1 MSKVDETLKKASTP
15 GFWGQVQIDYRDGK
29 PAVVRLIETTNL
41 DREEDKRNEKTHR
54 YSNAY

>member
-1 MSKVDETLKKASTP
+1 MDRVDETLKKASSP

-41 DREEDKRNEKTHR
+41 NREEEKRNEKPYR
-54 YSNAY
+54 Y

>member
-1 MSKVDETLKKASTP
+1 MDKVTETLKKASAP

-41 DREEDKRNEKTHR
+41 NRDEDKRNEKINR
-54 YSNAY
+54 Y